1 MSTRYRWLARACGL
15 ATLATASV
23 ASAVTLNPLLP
34 SSTPTGTGASAT
46 FLQISND
53 WSDSTVLW
61 DETTKSYGQGDPIG
75 GFGWGTGLWGLADYD
90 AVRSGAVPTISAW
103 SGVVS
108 TINYGDG
115 CYNSAHSGAWG
126 AATLAP
132 IFSSGLGCASTAV
145 DSDAANA
152 EDNWLS
158 YFTGYIRIT
167 EADAY
172 NFSVL
177 YDDGFFFNLYGAD
190 GTQSIFDDYL
200 NPRDRLGFGYDLSL
214 LPGLYRYE
222 LGAFDRLQAGVVDL
236 RWCRGTDCDDDGDW
250 TLIPPEHLV
259 NIPEPATLGLMGL
272 GLAGLFLWRRRV
284 AAATLRTPHAA

>member
-1 MSTRYRWLARACGL
+1 LLAVTGGVAAL
-15 ATLATASV
+15 A
-23 ASAVTLNPLLP
+23 ASAIAAATVVTLNPLLP
-34 SSTPTGTGASAT
+34 SSTPSAAGASAT
-46 FLQISND
+46 FLQISNS
-53 WSDSTVLW
+53 WSGSTVLW
-61 DETTKSYGQGDPIG
+61 DEQARLYGQGAPIG
-75 GFGWGTGLWGLADYD
+75 GTSWGTGLWGIADFN
-90 AVRSGAVPTISAW
+90 AVRSGQVPTIDSW
-103 SGVVS
+103 SGVVG
-108 TINYGDG
+108 TINFGDG
-115 CYNSAHSGAWG
+115 CYDTVHSATWG
-126 AATLAP
+126 SANLAP
-132 IFSSGLGCASTAV
+132 IFGSGVGCAST
-145 DSDAANA
+145 DPRSSIAN
-152 EDNWLS
+152 EQDNWLS

-177 YDDGFFFNLYGAD
+177 YDDGFFFNLYGAE

-200 NPRDRLGFGYDLSL
+200 DPRDRLGFVDDLAL

-222 LGAFDRLQAGVVDL
+222 LGAYDRLQAGVVDL
-236 RWCRGTDCDDDGDW
+236 RWCRASNCTDDSDW

>member
-1 MSTRYRWLARACGL
+1 LRSTLSR
-15 ATLATASV
+15 
-23 ASAVTLNPLLP
+23 
-34 SSTPTGTGASAT
+34 
-46 FLQISND
+46 
-53 WSDSTVLW
+53 DSTLCGYSRRRRDSMLCV
-61 DETTKSYGQGDPIG
+61 YGQAVLAIG
-75 GFGWGTGLWGLADYD
+75 TLEDVQAPALRVDLPDLGAQGVDQV
-90 AVRSGAVPTISAW
+90 AVVRDEQDGAGVIRQQPLQHLLGGQVQVPTIDSW
-103 SGVVS
+103 SGVVG
-108 TINYGDG
+108 TINFGDG
-115 CYNSAHSGAWG
+115 CYDTVHSATWG
-126 AATLAP
+126 SANLAP
-132 IFSSGLGCASTAV
+132 IFGSGVGCAST
-145 DSDAANA
+145 DPRSSIAN
-152 EDNWLS
+152 EQDNWLS

-177 YDDGFFFNLYGAD
+177 YDDGFFFNLYGAE

-200 NPRDRLGFGYDLSL
+200 DPRDRLGFVDDLAL

-222 LGAFDRLQAGVVDL
+222 LGAYDRLQAGVVDL
-236 RWCRGTDCDDDGDW
+236 RWCRASNCTDDGDW